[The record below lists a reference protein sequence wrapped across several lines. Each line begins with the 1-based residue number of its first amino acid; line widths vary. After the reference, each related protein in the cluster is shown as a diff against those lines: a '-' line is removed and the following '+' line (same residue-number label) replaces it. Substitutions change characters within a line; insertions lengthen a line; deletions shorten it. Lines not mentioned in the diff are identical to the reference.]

1 MRLNKRAFTL
11 IELLV
16 VIAIIAILAAILFP
30 VFAQAREAARK
41 AACISNVNQ
50 CVKACLMY
58 IQDYDEKFVPQGKY
72 GPGSGAAGQDPAWNC
87 TAGTGATD
95 YLHPGLGGGV
105 NGNGPHGDAW
115 HGGWAIKVQPY
126 IKNTAA
132 MYCPNRSK
140 WNPVS
145 WGDHNWCATS
155 YAMPWNNAGNW
166 ADGMS
171 IAQVGY
177 PAQKVLLNEYASFHS
192 GQIVGWNDGNPAL
205 ANTWS
210 SVTGFWD
217 GHVKYQR
224 YGQRKAPRGTPAAA
238 PWSGVSD
245 GDMNWWSYNPQ
256 VNGAQAPGDPSL
268 VDY

>member
-1 MRLNKRAFTL
+1 MRLSKRAFTL

-50 CVKACLMY
+50 CVKACMMY
-58 IQDYDEKFVPQGKY
+58 IQDYDEKFVPQGQTY
-72 GPGSGAAGQDPAWNC
+72 AVANPPHSIDPMYDCRIGGPANFA
-87 TAGTGATD
+87 
-95 YLHPGLGGGV
+95 HPGV
-105 NGNGPHGDAW
+105 NGQGPHGDAW
-115 HGGWAIKVQPY
+115 HGGWAPRAYPY
-126 IKNTAA
+126 IKNGQALF
-132 MYCPNRSK
+132 CPNRSK

-166 ADGMS
+166 GDGQS
-171 IAQVGY
+171 IAAVGY
-177 PAQKVLLNEYASFHS
+177 PAQKAMLCEYVSFHGS
-192 GQIVGWNDGNPAL
+192 GPIVGWNDGNPTL
-205 ANTWS
+205 AQTWA
-210 SVTGFWD
+210 SVTGYWD
-217 GHVKYQR
+217 GHVKFQR
-224 YGQRKAPRGTPAAA
+224 YGQRKAVRGVPAAA

-245 GDMNWWSYNPQ
+245 GDMNWWTYNPT